1 MNKIIEFLDKYYIES
16 LNLSSDFSI
25 TRQKEWNTLI
35 LLNELSIQLGHVYN
49 IIYKSSVVNEQNRN
63 FDNLADELS
72 DIILG
77 LIALSANLNIDIYNI
92 QNLKQNKEDNW

>member
-35 LLNELSIQLGHVYN
+35 LLNELSIHF
-49 IIYKSSVVNEQNRN
+49 SS
-63 FDNLADELS
+63 
-72 DIILG
+72 I
-77 LIALSANLNIDIYNI
+77 
-92 QNLKQNKEDNW
+92 